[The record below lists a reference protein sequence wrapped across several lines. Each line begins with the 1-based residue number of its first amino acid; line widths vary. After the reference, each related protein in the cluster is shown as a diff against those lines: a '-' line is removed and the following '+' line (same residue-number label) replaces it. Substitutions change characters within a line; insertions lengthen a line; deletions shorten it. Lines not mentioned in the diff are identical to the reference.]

1 MKPRW
6 ILTIAAA
13 ITIGI
18 AGVASAVAIG
28 TRDVSDHGVAGE
40 TGAPPLSSRT
50 TSGQDGG
57 DSPAPSQVR
66 NIRLA
71 ATNSS
76 SFTIVWNAGDTD
88 VTSLYEVSV
97 QNGPTKRVGV
107 EKFSYPWFDAT
118 RAVITV
124 RAVSA
129 AGMYSAPASLT
140 ITPSSV
146 PQNRP
151 DDSAPKATPSGHGG
165 DDAGSGASTSGSGE
179 TSDPGDR
186 GSRDPGRTPTTGDG
200 GNSGDGE
207 SSGNTGGGNGSGSRP
222 STPGGSGGSGSGGS
236 SGTSPSGKP
245 SSPLETPTPSEPSSP
260 VSTPTHPTTAP
271 TTAQSSGGSEKT
283 PTDTPAPTRSTD
295 VQSSRPTT
303 SRASSPSSTPSQP
316 DRYPGPTS
324 SSPGP
329 TGNTP
334 TGGATGSGSPSGESS
349 SVPA

>member
-107 EKFSYPWFDAT
+107 ERFSYPWLDAT

-151 DDSAPKATPSGHGG
+151 DDSAPKTTPTGG
-165 DDAGSGASTSGSGE
+165 DGGEAGPGVSTSGSGK

-186 GSRDPGRTPTTGDG
+186 GSRNPGRTPT
-200 GNSGDGE
+200 SSEGDGE
-207 SSGNTGGGNGSGSRP
+207 GSGNTGGGSGSGSRP

-303 SRASSPSSTPSQP
+303 SRATSPSSTPSQP

-329 TGNTP
+329 TGDTP
-334 TGGATGSGSPSGESS
+334 TGGSTGSGSPSGESS

>member
-107 EKFSYPWFDAT
+107 EKFSYPWLDAT

-186 GSRDPGRTPTTGDG
+186 GSRDPGRTPT
-200 GNSGDGE
+200 SSEGDGE
-207 SSGNTGGGNGSGSRP
+207 GSGNTGGGNGSGSRP
-222 STPGGSGGSGSGGS
+222 STPGGSGGSTPGGSGS
-236 SGTSPSGKP
+236 TSPSTGP
-245 SSPLETPTPSEPSSP
+245 SSPFETPTHTPTPTPSGSSP
-260 VSTPTHPTTAP
+260 SGDAPSQPATAP
-271 TTAQSSGGSEKT
+271 TSAQGSDKT
-283 PTDTPAPTRSTD
+283 PSGTPSSQQSD
-295 VQSSRPTT
+295 VRSSRPTT
-303 SRASSPSSTPSQP
+303 SRATSPSSTPSQP

-329 TGNTP
+329 TGDTP